1 MDIKPIKATCY
12 WNPRNNQAVA
22 FLDDSYLVL
31 RFAVRSARTP
41 LESVD
46 EIMSESRALPH
57 LLEPDN
63 DGIQFRWTH
72 EGNWYTDELSGF
84 TQDADHCMAMLES
97 IRLQVTGDQG

>member
-1 MDIKPIKATCY
+1 MKTTCY

-41 LESVD
+41 LQSVD
-46 EIMSESRALPH
+46 EILSESHALPH

-63 DGIQFRWTH
+63 DGIQFVWTQ
-72 EGNWYTDELSGF
+72 EGDRYTDDLSGY
-84 TQDADHCMAMLES
+84 TENGNH
-97 IRLQVTGDQG
+97 